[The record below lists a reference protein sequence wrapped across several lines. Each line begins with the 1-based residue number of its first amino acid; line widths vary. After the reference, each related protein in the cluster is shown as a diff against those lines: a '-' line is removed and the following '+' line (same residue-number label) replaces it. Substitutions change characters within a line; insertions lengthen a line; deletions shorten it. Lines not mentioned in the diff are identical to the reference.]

1 MQEPCLHYQRP
12 SPPLTKGLRSPNPAS
27 TPPRRGSPSNR
38 ASSKVDDMGR
48 RPKTPG
54 HACVYRSGCS
64 PTGSRC
70 RTRRRPR
77 GGARPR
83 KIGAGERDHAQ
94 CGEHHS
100 CGGHGHD
107 VRDASRCACKEA
119 EAPRRRPD
127 ATGVARTLGRMRTCG
142 FDYLQYDGL
151 GTPYGPTAIDARVTV
166 GDATSRGS
174 CDYRDC
180 GICSRSVSFA
190 QGPPQSGYH
199 GRRRC

>member
-1 MQEPCLHYQRP
+1 MRSLVGLIAAAVMATMFVMPADARAKKPKRP
-12 SPPLTKGLRSPNPAS
+12 AVVQTQQA
-27 TPPRRGSPSNR
+27 SPSL
-38 ASSKVDDMGR
+38 DG
-48 RPKTPG
+48 
-54 HACVYRSGCS
+54 
-64 PTGSRC
+64 
-70 RTRRRPR
+70 
-77 GGARPR
+77 
-83 KIGAGERDHAQ
+83 
-94 CGEHHS
+94 
-100 CGGHGHD
+100 
-107 VRDASRCACKEA
+107 
-119 EAPRRRPD
+119 
-127 ATGVARTLGRMRTCG
+127 RTLGRMRTCG